1 MPPTTWLT
9 AAEAAA
15 YVNRVRGLVSAG
27 YAGFTERGIR
37 NWTNRGLL
45 VARGRNEDG
54 LQVFTLADVAQA
66 ELKTRA
72 RALILASSATSAT

>member
-1 MPPTTWLT
+1 MATTWLT
-9 AAEAAA
+9 AVEAAA

-45 VARGRNEDG
+45 CARGRDENG
-54 LQVFTLADVAQA
+54 HQVFTLADVATV
-66 ELKTRA
+66 ELATRA
-72 RALILASSATSAT
+72 RALILAGSSPTT

>member
-1 MPPTTWLT
+1 MPTTWLT

-15 YVNRVRGLVSAG
+15 YVNRVRGIVSEG

-45 VARGRNEDG
+45 IHRGMNDAGHR
-54 LQVFTLADVAQA
+54 LYTLADVAQV